1 MYCSNGNFQ
10 SMHNNNNVLEASLNK
25 NILGIFQNNTNP
37 QQQQNNNNA
46 DSNIWQNILQA
57 TVNK

>member
-1 MYCSNGNFQ
+1 MP
-10 SMHNNNNVLEASLNK
+10 NNNNVLEASLNK

-37 QQQQNNNNA
+37 QQQQQQQNNNNA